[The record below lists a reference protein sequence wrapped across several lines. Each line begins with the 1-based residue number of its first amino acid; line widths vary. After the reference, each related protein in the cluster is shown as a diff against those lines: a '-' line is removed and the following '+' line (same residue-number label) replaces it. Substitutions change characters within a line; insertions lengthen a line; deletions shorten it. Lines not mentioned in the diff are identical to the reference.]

1 MIRFKGDL
9 YAPSAFRNICG
20 VYVCAVVVT
29 ACMIIVVCV
38 VGSAF
43 ALSDLINPDEDL
55 RMR

>member
-9 YAPSAFRNICG
+9 YAPSAFRSICG